1 MKKKIISLLIIISL
15 MCSFIPGFGSQSY
28 AAEES
33 TVPEEVYGS
42 KTNEEKI
49 ADAIDSLRGYY
60 LNSDD
65 DFTFRVALGYHFTS
79 DNLEED
85 MPVIGQRYKVKDP
98 TSASACAG
106 NIMGLIAAGKDPR
119 DYNGQNYVKTLAES
133 QKENGNFII
142 VKGDDYPTTVAFSM
156 LAMDMAKADY
166 NVEKAI
172 EALLSYQGDD
182 GGFGGGWGASVDDTT
197 MSIMALGNH
206 KNIEGVEAAI
216 TKGISYIKDNQEDN
230 GGFVSW
236 GADNPYS
243 VSAAIQGLIAV
254 GEDPLSEEWT
264 TESKKTMLDALLS
277 FMVDDHFENVSEWGT
292 DIDSVTE
299 QAFTAL
305 ADLYRNKSM
314 FHEISI
320 RDIEPSAVIIQTPSS
335 TTIKENGKLKL
346 TANVYNYKGEILL
359 GHNLIWESSD
369 TDIAQVDSDGLV
381 TAINAGT
388 ATIIVKVKGYEAIHD
403 TIELTIEPEEF
414 KVTRIGTEEIKN
426 GSEAKL
432 EFKIQENLQETKS
445 ATLIVALYDK
455 NANKMINYS
464 FATKLFAPEE
474 TINLGAGFLVPDT
487 GRYIIRCFVWEN
499 FENQDVIL
507 ANPLE
512 IEVKQ

>member
-1 MKKKIISLLIIISL
+1 
-15 MCSFIPGFGSQSY
+15 
-28 AAEES
+28 
-33 TVPEEVYGS
+33 
-42 KTNEEKI
+42 
-49 ADAIDSLRGYY
+49 
-60 LNSDD
+60 
-65 DFTFRVALGYHFTS
+65 
-79 DNLEED
+79 
-85 MPVIGQRYKVKDP
+85 
-98 TSASACAG
+98 
-106 NIMGLIAAGKDPR
+106 
-119 DYNGQNYVKTLAES
+119 
-133 QKENGNFII
+133 
-142 VKGDDYPTTVAFSM
+142 
-156 LAMDMAKADY
+156 
-166 NVEKAI
+166 
-172 EALLSYQGDD
+172 
-182 GGFGGGWGASVDDTT
+182 
-197 MSIMALGNH
+197 
-206 KNIEGVEAAI
+206 
-216 TKGISYIKDNQEDN
+216 
-230 GGFVSW
+230 
-236 GADNPYS
+236 
-243 VSAAIQGLIAV
+243 
-254 GEDPLSEEWT
+254 
-264 TESKKTMLDALLS
+264 
-277 FMVDDHFENVSEWGT
+277 
-292 DIDSVTE
+292 
-299 QAFTAL
+299 
-305 ADLYRNKSM
+305 M